1 MEGEKSAHSSHQTSL
16 PPVTSLS
23 TPTISQ
29 PSSEAPISKTPIEI
43 AKSESSKQEQKT
55 APDESTP
62 LPVISIDIG
71 IKKSAVTP
79 SVASEA
85 ESKRHLLPLAHPF
98 SPFPSLPLHPC
109 QTPLVVIPIA
119 TVAGASPSLDT
130 RTLDNGK
137 LEALGESEADGERTE
152 REHKKRSKN
161 WTRQETL
168 RLIKLRTELEPRF
181 AKSGRKTELWDEIAE
196 SMQKERISRDAQQC
210 RDKWEKLS
218 ARYKEVRDGLKD
230 REDNPFFDDLHPL
243 LADKSVKRERERDR
257 FVWGKDKETLGREDG
272 ADAQATTAK
281 DVEREAE
288 GDREEVT
295 GDGWEEDDEDTEIRA
310 PARKKRK
317 GLKYIA
323 VTDLAVVQSLLESVI
338 SKQQKFFRDLLEAM
352 EKREQ
357 IREQL
362 RQEKEEKWRAEE
374 RAQRC
379 VFNNAMI
386 LLTQRL
392 VGERMGTAGAGPATV
407 PPSSPDGPQGPKRRS
422 KNWKRTEVLQL
433 IKVRGSMESRFQ
445 SSTRRTGLWEEVAEL
460 LIAEGIKRDAK
471 QCREKWDKLIAAY
484 KDVADGKRERGDS
497 PYFTELTAII
507 GSKPTETG

>member
-1 MEGEKSAHSSHQTSL
+1 MEGEKSSFSSHQTPL
-16 PPVTSLS
+16 PPITTSLD

-29 PSSEAPISKTPIEI
+29 PSPEAPISKTPSEI
-43 AKSESSKQEQKT
+43 SKQEQKGKS
-55 APDESTP
+55 ESIS
-62 LPVISIDIG
+62 LPVTSTDNG
-71 IKKSAVTP
+71 NKKSVT
-79 SVASEA
+79 SEA
-85 ESKRHLLPLAHPF
+85 ESKRQLLPLAHPF
-98 SPFPSLPLHPC
+98 SPLPPLLPLHSS
-109 QTPLVVIPIA
+109 QAPLMVTPIA
-119 TVAGASPSLDT
+119 SMAGASPSFET
-130 RTLDNGK
+130 RALDNGK
-137 LEALGESEADGERTE
+137 FEALGESEADGERTE

-168 RLIKLRTELEPRF
+168 KLIKLRTEMEPRF

-196 SMQKERISRDAQQC
+196 NMRKERIFRDAQQC

-230 REDNPFFDDLHPL
+230 REDNPFFDELHPL

-257 FVWGKDKETLGREDG
+257 FAWGKEKEALGREDAAEAQG
-272 ADAQATTAK
+272 AVAK
-281 DVEREAE
+281 EVEREAE
-288 GDREEVT
+288 EEREEVT
-295 GDGWEEDDEDTEIRA
+295 GDGWEDDDEDTETRA
-310 PARKKRK
+310 PARKKWK
-317 GLKYIA
+317 GTKYIA
-323 VTDLAVVQSLLESVI
+323 VTDLAVVQSLLENVI
-338 SKQQKFFRDLLEAM
+338 SKQQKLFRDLLDAM

-386 LLTQRL
+386 MLTQKL

-407 PPSSPDGPQGPKRRS
+407 SPCSPEGTQAPKKRS

-433 IKVRGSMESRFQ
+433 IKVRGNMESRFA

-460 LIAEGIKRDAK
+460 LRAEGIKRDAK
-471 QCREKWDKLIAAY
+471 QCREKWDKLMAAY
-484 KDVADGKRERGDS
+484 KDVVEGKRERADG
-497 PYFTELTAII
+497 PYFSELTAII
-507 GSKPTETG
+507 GSRPVETAEH